1 MLVALLLP
9 LDVVS
14 ISRCRV
20 KWGRKNSSRDKR
32 VADRGGLGL
41 AEPSVD
47 SSTADAARNDRRT
60 HVAGDHPNAAGRRS
74 APAHVRV
81 AHDARIRAR
90 GPGLRR
96 RLPHALADAV
106 ARPGDSRDIS
116 FEGRNR
122 QQRCTA
128 SASGVAGS
136 VTHMAAVRRTRDEHL
151 SGQHRPR
158 WVSTV
163 QPFFR

>member
-60 HVAGDHPNAAGRRS
+60 HVAGDHPDRLIGDGSADKISLGSAANM
-74 APAHVRV
+74 PVK
-81 AHDARIRAR
+81 
-90 GPGLRR
+90 
-96 RLPHALADAV
+96 
-106 ARPGDSRDIS
+106 
-116 FEGRNR
+116 
-122 QQRCTA
+122 RC
-128 SASGVAGS
+128 
-136 VTHMAAVRRTRDEHL
+136 D
-151 SGQHRPR
+151 
-158 WVSTV
+158 
-163 QPFFR
+163 